1 MAEKEND
8 TPKAAA
14 PASNQKGVF
23 TDIKNQLIES
33 NQHQLVTAT
42 AVQELSG
49 SFQKMIIQQD
59 QSRLDQLEKDRES
72 AQKVAAGQASLN
84 SATSSP
90 DAGKASGG
98 MGGILGKLLGGG
110 AALAIGGALGAA
122 AAAIVAILNI
132 DTKKIKESVKDLL
145 SISDE
150 LGGVTKAF
158 VDGGTFLAV
167 MSGIGLGLAVFGV
180 GSAIAGMSAA
190 LLDNFASPTWAQDI
204 IDNVIILLSLKDQ
217 LGGNILEILGSTG
230 TFLAV
235 MTGLGM
241 GLAVFG
247 IGSAVAGLTQTVM
260 KNFGDPNWAQTIVNN
275 AVILLGLG
283 DRLGGN
289 VEALKKGGT
298 FVLAM
303 GGIALGLMAFSLG
316 SGVAAITQGV
326 LDNFGDPMWAQG
338 IVDNAVILLGLGDR
352 LGGNVE
358 ALKDGGTFLLAM
370 TGISLGLMVFGVSK
384 MVSALGDTFNKEGW
398 AQGIVDEVTTLLSI
412 KDNLGT
418 DPVAEAGKLKLSL
431 IAIGEAISA
440 FAGEKFMASLKDMG
454 SSILGFFSGKE
465 SPFGEIMQVAKE
477 ADALEKGALAIES
490 LQESLL
496 KFSTLKFDG
505 SNVNLK
511 KFAQDL
517 KEAVPIIEAAIMGE
531 QPGMIW
537 GKGLKGLASPDIKYD
552 EAVANIQK
560 IQSMALTGAEIKQQN
575 AGIDEAGGAT
585 GSVVAPVTN
594 NYYTTNNNNYLQGSS
609 QAKAP
614 TTTPMDRR
622 RSNNPAFR

>member
-1 MAEKEND
+1 MAE
-8 TPKAAA
+8 A
-14 PASNQKGVF
+14 QKGVF

-33 NQHQLVTAT
+33 NQHQLVTAQ

-72 AQKVAAGQASLN
+72 GQKVAAGQASLN
-84 SATSSP
+84 TATGPVKSEKVS
-90 DAGKASGG
+90 GGG

-132 DTKKIKESVKDLL
+132 DTKKIKASVVDLL

-167 MSGIGLGLAVFGV
+167 MTGIGLGLAAFGV
-180 GSAIAGMSAA
+180 GSAIAGMSMA
-190 LLDNFASPTWAQDI
+190 LLDNFGSPTWAQDI
-204 IDNVIILLSLKDQ
+204 IDNVLIFMSLKDH
-217 LGGNILEILGSTG
+217 LGGDILDILGSTG

-241 GLAVFG
+241 GLAIFG
-247 IGSAVAGLTQTVM
+247 IGSAIAGLTQTVM
-260 KNFGDPNWAQTIVNN
+260 KNFGDPNWAQNIVNN

-283 DRLGGN
+283 DKLGGN

-298 FVLAM
+298 FILAM
-303 GGIALGLMAFSLG
+303 TGIGLGLMVFSLG
-316 SGVAAITQGV
+316 SGVAALTQGV
-326 LDNFGDPMWAQG
+326 MDNFGDPMWATG
-338 IVDNAVILLGLGDR
+338 IVNSAVTLLSLSDK
-352 LGGNVE
+352 LGGAKE
-358 ALKDGGTFLLAM
+358 LIGDTATFLLAM
-370 TGISLGLMVFGVSK
+370 TGISVGLMVFGISK
-384 MVSALGDTFNKEGW
+384 MVSALGDTFSKKGW
-398 AQGIVDEVTTLLSI
+398 AQGIVDEVTTLMSI
-412 KDNLGT
+412 KDNLGK

-431 IAIGEAISA
+431 IAIGEAVSA

-465 SPFGEIMQVAKE
+465 SPFGEIMQVAKQ
-477 ADALEKGALAIES
+477 ADQLDKGAKAIASLQLSLEKFGN
-490 LQESLL
+490 
-496 KFSTLKFDG
+496 LKFDG

-511 KFAQDL
+511 KFATDL

-552 EAVANIQK
+552 EAVANIKK
-560 IQSMALTGAEIKQQN
+560 INSMALTGAEIKAQN
-575 AGIDEAGGAT
+575 AGIDEAGG
-585 GSVVAPVTN
+585 GSTAVVAPVTN

-614 TTTPMDRR
+614 ATTPMDRR

>member
-1 MAEKEND
+1 MAEKEEGAA
-8 TPKAAA
+8 PKA
-14 PASNQKGVF
+14 NQKGVF

-132 DTKKIKESVKDLL
+132 DTKKVKSSVKDLL

-204 IDNVIILLSLKDQ
+204 IDNVLVFMSLKDH
-217 LGGNILEILGSTG
+217 LGGDILEILGSAG

-241 GLAVFG
+241 GLAIFG
-247 IGSAVAGLTQTVM
+247 IGSSVAGMSNKLLDKFAGKGWAQSIVDNVVVFMSLNERLGPSMLENLGKAGVFLGVMTGVGLGLAVFATGSAVAGALTYFQ
-260 KNFGDPNWAQTIVNN
+260 DPNFAQ
-275 AVILLGLG
+275 
-283 DRLGGN
+283 
-289 VEALKKGGT
+289 
-298 FVLAM
+298 
-303 GGIALGLMAFSLG
+303 S
-316 SGVAAITQGV
+316 
-326 LDNFGDPMWAQG
+326 
-338 IVDNAVILLGLGDR
+338 IVDSV
-352 LGGNVE
+352 V
-358 ALKDGGTFLLAM
+358 
-370 TGISLGLMVFGVSK
+370 
-384 MVSALGDTFNKEGW
+384 
-398 AQGIVDEVTTLLSI
+398 TLLSI
-412 KDNLGT
+412 SKLMGGIGDTLKEGGTFFVVMTAIGAGLAVFGTGTAVAGIAQKFAGTDFAQKTKDAVATLLSIPDAMGK
-418 DPVAEAGKLKLSL
+418 DPVAQSAIFTKAMAG
-431 IAIGEAISA
+431 IGAGLAA
-440 FAGEKFMASLKDMG
+440 FAGGQMIGSLANAG
-454 SSILGFFSGKE
+454 EALLGFFGAK
-465 SPFGEIMQVAKE
+465 SPFEKIMDIVDQRDQLVE
-477 ADALEKGALAIES
+477 GADAMDRLSKSITKMGYLE
-490 LQESLL
+490 
-496 KFSTLKFDG
+496 FDG
-505 SNVNLK
+505 SNLNLT
-511 KFAQDL
+511 KFAEDL
-517 KEAVPIIEAAIMGE
+517 KDAVPIIEAAIMGE

-560 IQSMALTGAEIKQQN
+560 IQSLFISGEEMKASK
-575 AGIDEAGGAT
+575 AGIDEAGG
-585 GSVVAPVTN
+585 GSSAVVAPVTN
-594 NYYTTNNNNYLQGSS
+594 NYYNTTNNNYLQGSS
-609 QAKAP
+609 QAKAIGQS
-614 TTTPMDRR
+614 PMDRR
-622 RSNNPAFR
+622 RSMAQEFR

>member
-1 MAEKEND
+1 MAEKENG

-84 SATSSP
+84 SATASP

-167 MSGIGLGLAVFGV
+167 MTGIGLGLAVFGV
-180 GSAIAGMSAA
+180 GSAIAGMSAK

-230 TFLAV
+230 TFFAV

-260 KNFGDPNWAQTIVNN
+260 KNFGDPNWAQNIVNN
-275 AVILLGLG
+275 AVVLLGLG
-283 DRLGGN
+283 DKLGGN

-326 LDNFGDPMWAQG
+326 LDNFGDPMWATG
-338 IVDNAVILLGLGDR
+338 IVDNAVILLGLGDK

-358 ALKDGGTFLLAM
+358 ALKDGGTFFLAM
-370 TGISLGLMVFGVSK
+370 TGISLGLMVFGVAK
-384 MVSALGDTFNKEGW
+384 MINALGNTFNKEGW

-431 IAIGEAISA
+431 IAIGEAVSA

-477 ADALEKGALAIES
+477 ADALEKGALAISS
-490 LQESLL
+490 LQVSLE
-496 KFSTLKFDG
+496 KFSSLKFDG

-517 KEAVPIIEAAIMGE
+517 KDAVPIIETAIMGE

-552 EAVANIQK
+552 EAVKNIQK
-560 IQSMALTGAEIKQQN
+560 IQSMALTGTEIKAQN

>member
-1 MAEKEND
+1 MAEKEEGAA
-8 TPKAAA
+8 PKA
-14 PASNQKGVF
+14 NQKGVF

-132 DTKKIKESVKDLL
+132 DTKKVKSSVKDLL

-167 MSGIGLGLAVFGV
+167 MTGIGLGLAVFGV

-204 IDNVIILLSLKDQ
+204 IDNVLVFMSLKDH
-217 LGGNILEILGSTG
+217 LGGDILEILGSAG

-241 GLAVFG
+241 GLAIFG
-247 IGSAVAGLTQTVM
+247 IGSSVAGMSNKLLDKFAGKGWAQSIVDNVVVFMSLNERLGPSMLENLGKAGVFLGVMTGVGLGLAVFAAGSAVAGALTYFQ
-260 KNFGDPNWAQTIVNN
+260 DPNFAQ
-275 AVILLGLG
+275 
-283 DRLGGN
+283 
-289 VEALKKGGT
+289 
-298 FVLAM
+298 
-303 GGIALGLMAFSLG
+303 S
-316 SGVAAITQGV
+316 
-326 LDNFGDPMWAQG
+326 
-338 IVDNAVILLGLGDR
+338 IVDSV
-352 LGGNVE
+352 V
-358 ALKDGGTFLLAM
+358 
-370 TGISLGLMVFGVSK
+370 
-384 MVSALGDTFNKEGW
+384 
-398 AQGIVDEVTTLLSI
+398 TLLSI
-412 KDNLGT
+412 SKLMGGIGDTLKEGGTFFVVMTAIGAGLAVFGTGTAVAGIAQKFAGTDFAQKTKDAVATLLSIPDAMGK
-418 DPVAEAGKLKLSL
+418 DPVAQSAIFTKAMAG
-431 IAIGEAISA
+431 IGAGLAA
-440 FAGEKFMASLKDMG
+440 FAGGQMIGSLANAG
-454 SSILGFFSGKE
+454 EALLGFFGAK
-465 SPFGEIMQVAKE
+465 SPFEKIMDIVDQRDQLVE
-477 ADALEKGALAIES
+477 GADAMDRLSKSITKMGYLE
-490 LQESLL
+490 
-496 KFSTLKFDG
+496 FDG
-505 SNVNLK
+505 SNLNLT
-511 KFAQDL
+511 KFAEDL
-517 KEAVPIIEAAIMGE
+517 KDAVPIIEAAIMGE

-560 IQSMALTGAEIKQQN
+560 IQSLFISGEEMKASK
-575 AGIDEAGGAT
+575 AGIDEAGG
-585 GSVVAPVTN
+585 GSSAVVAPVTN
-594 NYYTTNNNNYLQGSS
+594 NYYNTTNNNYLQGSS
-609 QAKAP
+609 QAKAIGQS
-614 TTTPMDRR
+614 PMDRR
-622 RSNNPAFR
+622 RSMAQEFR